1 MDNHVTK
8 MRAAFERASAAHL
21 VVDVQKAYCE
31 PDYVRTTFQY
41 YPLLK
46 QYLLEVPPRIAEFSD
61 RTRATMMQA
70 WVTWHDMEKDAS
82 PARPLTR
89 ETIMDTLWQQ
99 PARVSDLLLTKG
111 HMDAFNDGILNVLLK
126 DRGIDTLI
134 LTGVFMDQCVHATAM
149 GGKAAGYDVYVVKN
163 LTVPVRYSQETRAGD
178 LAKEGMRS
186 VTEQDVLRAARL

>member
-21 VVDVQKAYCE
+21 VVDVQKAYCDVDIVNE
-31 PDYVRTTFQY
+31 TYGY
-41 YPLLK
+41 YPLLR
-46 QYLLEVPPRIAEFSD
+46 QYLLDVPPRIAEFSD
-61 RTRATMMQA
+61 RTRSVMKQA
-70 WVTWHDMEKDAS
+70 WVTWHDMEKDAT
-82 PARPLTR
+82 PMRPLTR
-89 ETIMDTLWQQ
+89 ETIMGTLWRQ
-99 PARVSDLLLTKG
+99 PARTSDLLLTKG
-111 HMDAFNDGILNVLLK
+111 HMDAFDDSILDVLLK

-149 GGKAAGYDVYVVKN
+149 GGTAAGYDVYVVKD

-186 VTEQDVLRAARL
+186 VTAQDVLRAARL